1 MDLELANKIACVT
14 GGSRGIGREIVRALA
29 AEGCRVAF
37 CARNRADVEALEG
50 SLRAEGHDALGVTTD
65 VAVEGGAASF
75 LQSAGARWDGLDLLV
90 LNAGASFGGGLLE
103 TPVGDW
109 KRTFDLNVFQIVDAI
124 RAAVPLMKQRGA
136 GSIVIVSSISGRKP
150 VRRRAQYAAAK
161 AAAIQIA
168 SSLALELAPE
178 NIRVNSVSLGS
189 ILVPNGGWDRY
200 RNEHPQE
207 FQDFLQR
214 ELPGG
219 RLGSPQEVASVVL
232 FLLSPRASWINGA
245 DIAIDG
251 GQGLPAAF

>member
-1 MDLELANKIACVT
+1 MDLQLASKIACVT
-14 GGSRGIGREIVRALA
+14 GGSRGIGRDIVRALA

-37 CARNRADVEALEG
+37 CARNAADVEALEG
-50 SLRAEGHDALGVTTD
+50 SLRAEGHEALGVLAD
-65 VAVEGGAASF
+65 VAVEGGAAGF
-75 LQSAGARWDGLDLLV
+75 LQAVSERWGGLDLLV

-103 TPVGDW
+103 TSVGDW
-109 KRTFDLNVFQIVDAI
+109 RRTFDLNVFQLVDAV
-124 RAAVPLMKQRGA
+124 RDAVPLMKQRGT

-178 NIRVNSVSLGS
+178 NIRVNSVSPGS
-189 ILVPNGGWDRY
+189 ILVPNGSWDRY

-207 FQDFLQR
+207 YQDFLRR
-214 ELPGG
+214 ELLGG
-219 RLGSPQEVASVVL
+219 RLGSPQEVARVVV
-232 FLLSPRASWINGA
+232 FLLSPQASWINGA
-245 DIAIDG
+245 DIPIDG

>member
-1 MDLELANKIACVT
+1 MELELTDKIACVT

-37 CARNRADVEALEG
+37 CARNAVDVETLEG
-50 SLRAEGHDALGVTTD
+50 SLRAEGHEALGVTAD
-65 VAVEGGAASF
+65 VAVEGGAAGF
-75 LQSAGARWDGLDLLV
+75 LQSAGERWGGLDLLV

-103 TPVGDW
+103 TPVDDW
-109 KRTFDLNVFQIVDAI
+109 RRTFDLNVFQLADAI
-124 RAAVPLMKQRGA
+124 RASVPLMKRRGA

-161 AAAIQIA
+161 AAAIQLA

-178 NIRVNSVSLGS
+178 NIRVNSVSPGS

-200 RNEHPQE
+200 RAEHPQE
-207 FQDFLQR
+207 FADFLRR

-219 RLGSPQEVASVVL
+219 RLGSPQEVARVVV
-232 FLLSPRASWINGA
+232 FLLSPQASWINGA
-245 DIAIDG
+245 DIPIDG